1 MSSGAQDGLPRS
13 VRILEVGPRDGFQLE
28 DAFIPTDLKVEIIEA
43 LAAAGPREIEAVSFV
58 HPRVVPQM
66 RDADEVMRRI
76 SRRPE
81 VRYSA
86 LVPNLRGAERA
97 LAAEVDAV
105 HLVVA
110 CTETFNQRNVGMSV
124 GESVDSL
131 ERIGRLVDGAVPV
144 IATMAVTFGC
154 PFEGQL
160 PDDRLVDLAERL
172 VGAGAVELGLADTA
186 GLGEPLLVRR
196 LVRRIRDAVDPV
208 PLRMH
213 LHDTRGLG
221 MANALAALE
230 LGVTHF
236 DTSLGGLGGC
246 PIMKGATGNL
256 ATEDFA
262 NLCDELGIETGVDV
276 AAVCAASRSMQA
288 FLGRE
293 LPSKVLRSGTR
304 EELYAANRSA

>member
-1 MSSGAQDGLPRS
+1 M
-13 VRILEVGPRDGFQLE
+13 RIIEVGPRDGFQLE
-28 DAFIPTDLKVEIIEA
+28 ETFIPIELKVEIIEA

-76 SRRPE
+76 ERRPG

-86 LVPNLRGAERA
+86 LVPNVRGAERA
-97 LAAEVDAV
+97 LAAGVDAV

-110 CTETFNQRNVGMSV
+110 CSETFNQRNVGMSV
-124 GESVDSL
+124 DESVRSL
-131 ERIGRLVDGAVPV
+131 ERIAGLVAGAVPV

-160 PDDRLVDLAERL
+160 PDRQLVDLAGRL
-172 VGAGAVELGLADTA
+172 TAAGAVELGLADTA
-186 GLGEPLLVRR
+186 GLGEPFLVRR
-196 LVRRIRDAVDPV
+196 LVREIADQVAPV

-230 LGVTHF
+230 LGVTDF

-246 PIMKGATGNL
+246 PIMKGASGNV

-262 NLCDELGIETGVDV
+262 NLCDELGIDTGVDV
-276 AAVCAASRSMQA
+276 AAVRAASERMQA

-293 LPSKVLRSGTR
+293 LPSKILQSGTR
-304 EELYAANRSA
+304 QELYTSNRSA